1 MKIDR
6 YGRITMTRH
15 QLCKLILA
23 CSALEILGDAC
34 AGSANQWSIM
44 HDELQDCLLQF
55 DEIRRGLKAKERIN
69 NKYGCGYVDTDMF
82 SEGGEHHEA

>member
-34 AGSANQWSIM
+34 AGSANQWSRL
-44 HDELQDCLLQF
+44 HDELQDCLQQY
-55 DEIRRGLKAKERIN
+55 DEHTRCVKEVIN
-69 NKYGCGYVDTDMF
+69 KNYGSGDVDADIVR
-82 SEGGEHHEA
+82 EGGEHHEA